1 MDKAAPDPLQ
11 AIRSRIDAID
21 AEMHRLLIER
31 SGVVGELIEIKGTSK
46 PGAAFRPDREADM
59 MRRLAMRHSGA
70 LPLATV
76 EHIWREIITSFT
88 AMQAPFGIAA
98 GPAADPLALRDAIR
112 FYFGFS
118 IPVAACETGAAAIR
132 RVAASGR
139 DIAVIAVE
147 GAERWWDG
155 LSGASAPKIFAKL
168 PFIEL
173 PSRPAALP
181 AYVIGPPLK
190 DKSVPDIGVLAM
202 RADDRIEAAILS
214 HGGQVVARAEDE
226 VLAELPVAATP
237 DDIAAEAGHPLGRTR
252 RLGGFFQP
260 LRFLADRTA

>member
-1 MDKAAPDPLQ
+1 MDRAAPDPLQ
-11 AIRSRIDAID
+11 AIRTRIDAID

-46 PGAAFRPDREADM
+46 PGAAFRPGREADM
-59 MRRLAMRHSGA
+59 MRRLAMRHRGA

-98 GPAADPLALRDAIR
+98 GPAADRLAMRDAIR
-112 FYFGFS
+112 FHFGFS
-118 IPVAACETGAAAIR
+118 IPVADCETGAAAIR
-132 RVAASGR
+132 RVADSGSE
-139 DIAVIAVE
+139 IAVIAVE

-155 LSGASAPKIFAKL
+155 LSGASAPKIFARL

-173 PSRPAALP
+173 RARPAVLE

-190 DKSVPDIGVLAM
+190 DKAVPDIEVVVL
-202 RADDRIEAAILS
+202 RSDERIKAAVAA
-214 HGGQVVARAEDE
+214 HGGEVVAQAGDE
-226 VLAELPVAATP
+226 MLAELPVAATP
-237 DDIAAEAGHPLGRTR
+237 DDIAAEAGRPLGRVR
-252 RLGGFFQP
+252 RLGGFFEP
-260 LRFLADRTA
+260 IRFLADRTS